1 MNDVS
6 RSSDAGQEAA
16 RPRARAR
23 SRDPLAAPI
32 DLSDPAAVR
41 AWAEKVGATIAL
53 LRPLAEDA
61 TAQKGQRVRSRRYLR
76 NRICWRIRDLDAL
89 VSTVTSTV
97 ARYVPPEQLD
107 VDRER
112 AP

>member
-6 RSSDAGQEAA
+6 RPPTPVH
-16 RPRARAR
+16 PRARAR
-23 SRDPLAAPI
+23 SRDPLAAPV
-32 DLSDPAAVR
+32 DLADPAAVR
-41 AWAEKVGATIAL
+41 AWAEKVGATVAL

-89 VSTVTSTV
+89 VSAVTPTV
-97 ARYVPPEQLD
+97 ALYVPPEQLD

-112 AP
+112 AG

>member
-1 MNDVS
+1 MSTVTDRPETGREAVRS
-6 RSSDAGQEAA
+6 R
-16 RPRARAR
+16 PRAR
-23 SRDPLAAPI
+23 SRDPLAAPV

-41 AWAEKVGATIAL
+41 AWAEKVGATVAL

-89 VSTVTSTV
+89 VSAVTPTV

-112 AP
+112 AE